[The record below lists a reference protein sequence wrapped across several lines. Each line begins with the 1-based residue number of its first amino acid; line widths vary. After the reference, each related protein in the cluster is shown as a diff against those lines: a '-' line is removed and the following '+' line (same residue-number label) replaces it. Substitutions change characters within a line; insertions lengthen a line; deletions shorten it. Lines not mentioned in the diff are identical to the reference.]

1 MLHRTALICAFLLA
15 AAASWGADTQK
26 LTLRQAEQIALQEHP
41 RIASARFTAQ
51 AAGEVPRE
59 LRSNYLPQVTG
70 SLTGAGAADA
80 SRIAAGGL
88 NNPVIYNRL
97 ASGFTVSQMITDFGR
112 TGNLIASAKLDAQA
126 QNQNTE
132 VARARTVLQVDRA
145 YYALLKAQSVL
156 RVAQQTVKARQ
167 LVTDQVTALA
177 QSKLKSSLDVSFANV
192 NLSEAKLMLAS
203 AENDL
208 NSASAEFSAALGYPD
223 QRTFDLADEPAPGAL
238 ADSVDQLVEKAARN
252 RPELAEARFR
262 EDSAQRLVKAQRA
275 LYFPTISTIAAAG
288 YLPDHA
294 STLSNRYAAAGLNIN
309 IPVLNGGLFSA
320 RRQEAELRAQAAG
333 KDLQGIEE
341 QVARDVRV
349 AYQGAM
355 TAYQRIGLTAQML
368 DQARLA
374 LDLAQSRYDIGLG
387 SIVELSQAQLNA
399 TSAELAGASARYD
412 YQSERALLAY
422 ETGTNR

>member
-1 MLHRTALICAFLLA
+1 MFNRTASVCTFLLA
-15 AAASWGADTQK
+15 AAALQGANTQT
-26 LTLRQAEQIALQEHP
+26 LTLQQAEQIALQAHP
-41 RIASARFTAQ
+41 RIAAARFTAR
-51 AAGEVPRE
+51 AAGQVPTE
-59 LRSNYLPQVTG
+59 LRANYLPQVTG
-70 SLTGAGAADA
+70 SLTGAGAADG

-88 NNPVIYNRL
+88 NNPVIYDRL

-112 TGNLIASAKLDAQA
+112 TGNLVASAKFDAEA
-126 QNQNTE
+126 QDQNTE

-156 RVAQQTVKARQ
+156 GVAQQTVKARQ
-167 LVTDQVTALA
+167 LVVDQVTALA

-203 AENDL
+203 AENEL

-223 QRTFDLADEPAPGAL
+223 QRSFELVDVPVPGAL
-238 ADSVDQLVEKAARN
+238 TDDLDQLVQKATQS
-252 RPELAEARFR
+252 RPELAAARFH
-262 EDSAQRLVKAQRA
+262 EDAAQRFAKAERS
-275 LYFPTISTIAAAG
+275 LYFPTVSTIAAVG
-288 YLPDHA
+288 YLPTHVDQL
-294 STLSNRYAAAGLNIN
+294 TNRYAAAGINVN

-320 RRQEAELRAQAAG
+320 RRTEAELRAQAAG
-333 KDLQGIEE
+333 KNVQDLVDQI
-341 QVARDVRV
+341 ARDVRV
-349 AYQGAM
+349 AYLGAS
-355 TAYQRIGLTAQML
+355 TAYQRIGLSAQML

-399 TSAELAGASARYD
+399 TSAELASASARYD